1 MKAIAMNS
9 IQNYQRLSR
18 KRIVFLWGIGA
29 FLLLAGITDMLIGS
43 SSLTLIDTLRVLF
56 EGPSARGKYNAIV
69 WGIRLPMTL
78 TCFCVGASLGLAGE
92 QMQTIL
98 NNPLASPY
106 TLGVSAAAGFGAA
119 LSVIY
124 GFPFLPAKWL
134 NVPLSALIFALIAS
148 VVIAYSSSRRSGGD
162 TKTMI
167 LFGIVITFFFSALQ
181 SLMQYMATQS
191 QAAEILHW
199 LFGSLSKATWSGV
212 AVCSVIFVVVLGLS
226 IRFSWSLT
234 ALSAGEDRAK
244 SLGIN
249 TALLRVQVFIMS
261 ALLTATAVS
270 YVGSI
275 GFVGLVAPHFARIY
289 VGEDQRYL
297 APASAIF
304 GMAMLLV
311 SSIISK
317 RIKSGVIIP
326 VGIITNLVG
335 VCFLAYQVMRRKTL

>member
-1 MKAIAMNS
+1 MKTMTVNS
-9 IQNYQRLSR
+9 IANYQRLSR
-18 KRIVFLWGIGA
+18 KRIVFLWGIGV
-29 FLLLAGITDMLIGS
+29 FLLLAGMMDMLTGS
-43 SSLTLIDTLRVLF
+43 SALTMGDTFRVLF
-56 EGPSARGKYNAIV
+56 AGPLVRGKYNAII

-78 TCFCVGASLGLAGE
+78 TCFCVGGSLGLAGE

-106 TLGVSAAAGFGAA
+106 TLGVSSAAGFGAA
-119 LSVIY
+119 LSILY
-124 GFPFLPAKWL
+124 GFPFLPMRWL
-134 NVPLSALIFALIAS
+134 NVPVSALIFALIAS
-148 VVIAYSSSRRSGGD
+148 VIIAYSSSRRSGGD

-212 AVCSVIFVVVLGLS
+212 AVCGAVFVVILGVAMKLS
-226 IRFSWSLT
+226 WMLT

-249 TALLRVQVFIMS
+249 TAVLRVRVFIMS
-261 ALLTATAVS
+261 ALLTAAAVS

-304 GMAMLLV
+304 GIAMLLLA
-311 SSIISK
+311 SIISK

-335 VCFLAYQVMRRKTL
+335 VCFLAYQVLRRKSL